1 METNLKQLAGNWDL
15 GYALDKHVVSSVM
28 TGHNAYGY
36 PTFDTER
43 TAAGEALYQLKNK
56 QAWPRAGSL
65 AEELATAIFPRFD
78 HVGLLIPMPASRP
91 RPRQPVTFLTEVL
104 GKLTTLPVFDNLLSK
119 TVNGPQ
125 LKDLQTRAE
134 KVAALDGSFSLDD
147 GIIGQGPWNVLL
159 IDDLYDSGASLEGAC
174 KVLRTYPK
182 IAKIYV
188 ATVTWK

>member
-1 METNLKQLAGNWDL
+1 METNLRQLAGNWDL

-43 TAAGEALYQLKNK
+43 TPAGEALYQLKNK

-119 TVNGPQ
+119 TTSGPQ
-125 LKDLQTRAE
+125 LKDLQTKAE
-134 KVAALDGSFSLDD
+134 KVAALNGSFSVDD
-147 GIIGQGPWNVLL
+147 GINGHGPWNVLL
-159 IDDLYDSGASLEGAC
+159 VDDLYDTGASLEGAC